1 MLAKSISVR
10 WLLAAWL
17 VAAAASVLAGCAS
30 AGAGDAPAAPAADTA
45 PAPPPRKPF
54 VAPTWA
60 AKKYANEQF
69 GFSLHYPADF
79 EEQPVQA
86 GGLFTAASP
95 MQAPRLDVTAS
106 PPPGDGSMDA
116 IAASIETTLK
126 TVGGGEAKV
135 TEKKDVKLRDESTPA
150 MELAAEWTFQGI
162 PLLSS
167 VVATVRDGQLISV
180 MVTGMQGTTITDL
193 SDIAY
198 TLYFDE

>member
-1 MLAKSISVR
+1 MFAKSTSVR

-17 VAAAASVLAGCAS
+17 VAAAVSVLAGCAS
-30 AGAGDAPAAPAADTA
+30 AGGGDAPAAPAADAA

-54 VAPTWA
+54 VAPTWE
-60 AKKYANEQF
+60 AKKYANEQY
-69 GFSLHYPADF
+69 GFSVHYPADF
-79 EEQPVQA
+79 EEQPVQE

-95 MQAPRLDVTAS
+95 MQAPRLDVTAT
-106 PPPGDGSMDA
+106 PPPGDGSVDA
-116 IAASIETTLK
+116 VAVSLETLLEM
-126 TVGGGEAKV
+126 VGGGEAKV
-135 TEKKDVKLRDESTPA
+135 TEKKAVKLRDEATPA
-150 MELAAEWTFQGI
+150 MEFAAEWTFQGL

-167 VVATVRDGQLISV
+167 AVATVRDGQMITV